1 MWHAKNYTAVV
12 LYLRYANAR
21 PIKASLSMAD
31 ADIAV
36 VRIVPETS
44 FKNKAYE
51 ALKEAILKMDIYATP
66 EPVMLDERALSERL
80 GVSRTP
86 CSEAIAML
94 EQDGFVKTVPRRG
107 IIVVRRT
114 KSEIVDMIRAWA
126 ALESMAARLI
136 TTTARKKD
144 ISALR
149 DFFKDFGKDRLPQ
162 DHVEEY
168 SKANIAFHQALIS
181 LSESPVLV
189 DMTNDILLHVRGY
202 RQLTIGRVDRTATSL
217 PEHMAIIEALEE
229 RDTELAEKRARDH
242 TLGLAAYVEA
252 HGQEL
257 FLRNK
262 SCFNARRRRT
272 RPHKKRSGR
281 SGMSAV
287 VQSIDANK
295 AEAEREQTDGFNL
308 IIDALK
314 LNGLTTIYGVPGIPI
329 TDFGRMAQAAGI
341 RVISFRHEQNAANA
355 AAIAGYLTKKP
366 GVCLTVSAPGFL
378 NGLTALAN
386 ATTNCF
392 PMILISGSSE
402 REIVDLQQGDYEEMD
417 QLAIAKPLCKAAFR
431 VLHAADIGVGV
442 ARAIRAAVSGRPGG
456 VYLDLPAKLFGQVM
470 NAEAGEK
477 SLVKVID
484 PAPAQ
489 IPAPDSIKRALEV
502 LKGAKHPL
510 IILGKGA
517 AYAQADDAIRSFV
530 EKSGAP
536 FLPMSMAN

>member
-1 MWHAKNYTAVV
+1 MPERKPT
-12 LYLRYANAR
+12 
-21 PIKASLSMAD
+21 KAPPTMAE
-31 ADIAV
+31 AEIAI
-36 VRIVPETS
+36 VRIAPETS

-86 CSEAIAML
+86 IREAIAML

-107 IIVVRRT
+107 IVVVRRT

-217 PEHMAIIEALEE
+217 PEHLAMIEALEV

-252 HGQEL
+252 HGQDSFSQNNSPFHWTTTDDDLVHTKKDQGEAECPQQYRASMQRKPKPSGADRWFPSHHRCAQAQRPQYDL
-257 FLRNK
+257 WRAGHSDHRF
-262 SCFNARRRRT
+262 
-272 RPHKKRSGR
+272 RPHGAGRGHPRALVPPRTERRLRRLDRRLPHQEAGRLPHGVGAGLPQRPHRTGPRHHQLLSDDPDLGLVRARDRRS
-281 SGMSAV
+281 
-287 VQSIDANK
+287 
-295 AEAEREQTDGFNL
+295 
-308 IIDALK
+308 
-314 LNGLTTIYGVPGIPI
+314 
-329 TDFGRMAQAAGI
+329 AAG
-341 RVISFRHEQNAANA
+341 R
-355 AAIAGYLTKKP
+355 L
-366 GVCLTVSAPGFL
+366 
-378 NGLTALAN
+378 
-386 ATTNCF
+386 
-392 PMILISGSSE
+392 
-402 REIVDLQQGDYEEMD
+402 
-417 QLAIAKPLCKAAFR
+417 
-431 VLHAADIGVGV
+431 
-442 ARAIRAAVSGRPGG
+442 
-456 VYLDLPAKLFGQVM
+456 
-470 NAEAGEK
+470 
-477 SLVKVID
+477 
-484 PAPAQ
+484 
-489 IPAPDSIKRALEV
+489 
-502 LKGAKHPL
+502 
-510 IILGKGA
+510 
-517 AYAQADDAIRSFV
+517 
-530 EKSGAP
+530 
-536 FLPMSMAN
+536 